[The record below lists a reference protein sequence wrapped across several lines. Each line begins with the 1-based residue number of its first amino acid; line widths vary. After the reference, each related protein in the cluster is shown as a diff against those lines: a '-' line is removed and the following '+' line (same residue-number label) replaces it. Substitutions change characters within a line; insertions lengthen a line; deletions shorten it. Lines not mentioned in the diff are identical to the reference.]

1 VGEGAP
7 NIIIVA
13 DEDALARAVAERFLA
28 QAAASLAARGSF
40 FVSLAGGS
48 TPKAAY
54 ALIASAYGDALDWG
68 RVRFFFGDERCVP
81 PDDDESNYKMANS
94 RLFAP
99 LGISASHVFRIRGE
113 DEPAAAAAAYAETL
127 KNEVPKNPEGTPAF
141 DLVML
146 GLGPDGH
153 TASLFPGSDPFEGDG
168 LLVRAP
174 FVEKFGTHRITL
186 TPRVLNAATMIE
198 VATAGP
204 TKTAALAAVLEGPYD
219 PRSLPAQ
226 VLRPVPGRLVW
237 LVDAA
242 AAADLGAAKPA

>member
-1 VGEGAP
+1 MREGPP
-7 NIIIVA
+7 NLVVVA
-13 DEDALARAVAERFLA
+13 DE
-28 QAAASLAARGSF
+28 ASLARTVAEHVVARGNASLGDRGTF

-54 ALIASAYGDALDWG
+54 ALLATVYRDALDWS

-81 PDDDESNYKMANS
+81 PDDDDSNYKMANA
-94 RLFAP
+94 RLFEP
-99 LGISASHVFRIRGE
+99 LGIPESNVFRMRGE
-113 DEPAAAAAAYAETL
+113 DDPAAAAAAYAETL
-127 KNEVPKNPEGTPAF
+127 RNEVPKNSAGTPAF

-153 TASLFPGSDPFEGDG
+153 TASLFPGSDPFADDD

-186 TPRVLNAATMIE
+186 TPRVLNAASEID

-204 TKTAALAAVLEGPYD
+204 TKTAALAAVLEGAYD
-219 PRSLPAQ
+219 PSHLPAQ
-226 VLRPVPGRLVW
+226 ALDPTPGRLSW
-237 LVDAA
+237 LVDTAA
-242 AAADLGAAKPA
+242 AAGLTTIKPA